1 MSQSCDI
8 PGTTVPRDRF
18 PLPDSD
24 LATESGATEERL
36 VLAGGCFWCVEAL
49 YQAVEGVKAVT
60 SGYAGG
66 SAETANYKAVCTG
79 NTDHAEA
86 VEVRYDPSVT
96 SFGELLRLFFSVA
109 HDPTQLN
116 RQGHDTGPQYRSAIF
131 YESEAQEVIARAY
144 IHKLDGAGVFR
155 APIVTSLEPLTGF
168 YPAEDYHQ
176 DFAARN
182 PHQPYVMAVAGPKL
196 DKLRDHFGDRMKSD
210 HQGED

>member
-8 PGTTVPRDRF
+8 PGTTVPRSRF
-18 PLPDSD
+18 PLPDAD
-24 LATESGATEERL
+24 LAAESGSNEERL
-36 VLAGGCFWCVEAL
+36 VLAGGCFWCVEAV
-49 YQAVEGVKAVT
+49 YQAVDGVSAVT

-66 SAETANYKAVCTG
+66 TAETAHYNAVGTG

-131 YESEAQEVIARAY
+131 YESEAQEAVARDY
-144 IHKLDGAGVFR
+144 IRKLDGAGVFR
-155 APIVTSLEPLTGF
+155 APVVTTLEPLAGF
-168 YPAEDYHQ
+168 YQAEDFHQ
-176 DFAARN
+176 DYAARN
-182 PHQPYVMAVAGPKL
+182 PNQPYVMAVAGPKV
-196 DKLRDHFGDRMKSD
+196 DKLRDHFPDRIKGD
-210 HQGED
+210 H